1 MRLLGL
7 AAMIMLAG
15 LGLQLAMVLGL
26 LEPGL
31 GLSLIGYATI
41 CGGMMLG
48 LAGALQS
55 DGRRR

>member
-7 AAMIMLAG
+7 AAIIMLAG
-15 LGLQLAMVLGL
+15 LGLQLAMVVGL
-26 LEPGL
+26 VEPGL

-41 CGGMMLG
+41 CAGLMLG

-55 DGRRR
+55 EGRRR

>member
-7 AAMIMLAG
+7 AAIIMLAG
-15 LGLQLAMVLGL
+15 LGLQLAMVVGL
-26 LEPGL
+26 VEPKL

-41 CGGMMLG
+41 CAGLMLG

-55 DGRRR
+55 EGRRR